1 MTQKA
6 FFQLR
11 PGLVKPCRLIKPMS
25 VTILPERS
33 SHHQDNLP
41 KLPVPPLRQT
51 FERYLLM
58 LEPLLSE
65 EEMDH
70 TRKLVKEFL
79 IPEGVGDRLQRSLE
93 RRASNKENWLTEW
106 WMQSAYLDSRMPV
119 AVYSSP
125 GVVLPPTRNHAPVD
139 SLTLC
144 HSETLPIEYLGGK
157 PLCMDQYYQI
167 LSSCRI
173 PGPKRDTVVNHAI
186 GKVAPTHITVVH
198 NFQFFVLDVYN
209 SDGSPLT
216 VDQIYMQM
224 EKIWNSSLQSNKEPI
239 GILTSQHRNTWGKA
253 YNNLIKDKTNKESV
267 RAIQKSI
274 FTVCLDAPMPQM
286 SEQRYQSRVAAQML
300 HGGGSRW
307 NSGNRWFDKTLQFIV
322 GEDGTCGLVY
332 EHAPAEGPP
341 IVFLVDYLVEYMGR
355 MEVVRAPMIP
365 LPMPPKLR
373 FNITPEVKKDI
384 ESAKQ
389 NMNIMSH
396 DLDVNVVNF
405 ADYGRNVPKA
415 HKMSPDAFIQMA
427 LQLAYFRMY
436 KMCCSTY
443 ESASLRMFALGR
455 TDTIRS
461 CSNESLKFVQAM
473 EDLAK
478 PNTEK
483 VSLLDKACQ
492 AHVEYTRMAIHGQA
506 IDRHL
511 LGLKLQAIE
520 ELTSMPEIFMDTA
533 YAVAEHPNLS
543 TSQAG
548 AKTDCVMCF
557 GPLVP
562 DGYGVC
568 YNPMA
573 DHINIA
579 ITAFNSCEETHA
591 ANFGRAMKKALRD
604 MRSLLEE
611 TAKAKQ

>member
-1 MTQKA
+1 M
-6 FFQLR
+6 
-11 PGLVKPCRLIKPMS
+11 
-25 VTILPERS
+25 
-33 SHHQDNLP
+33 
-41 KLPVPPLRQT
+41 
-51 FERYLLM
+51 
-58 LEPLLSE
+58 
-65 EEMDH
+65 
-70 TRKLVKEFL
+70 
-79 IPEGVGDRLQRSLE
+79 
-93 RRASNKENWLTEW
+93 
-106 WMQSAYLDSRMPV
+106 
-119 AVYSSP
+119 
-125 GVVLPPTRNHAPVD
+125 
-139 SLTLC
+139 
-144 HSETLPIEYLGGK
+144 
-157 PLCMDQYYQI
+157 
-167 LSSCRI
+167 LSS
-173 PGPKRDTVVNHAI
+173 
-186 GKVAPTHITVVH
+186 
-198 NFQFFVLDVYN
+198 
-209 SDGSPLT
+209 
-216 VDQIYMQM
+216 
-224 EKIWNSSLQSNKEPI
+224 
-239 GILTSQHRNTWGKA
+239 
-253 YNNLIKDKTNKESV
+253 
-267 RAIQKSI
+267 SI

-396 DLDVNVVNF
+396 DLDVNVVYF

-443 ESASLRMFALGR
+443 ESASLRMFSLGR

-533 YAVAEHPNLS
+533 YAVAGHPNLS

-591 ANFGRAMKKALRD
+591 ANFGRAAKKALRD

-611 TAKAKQ
+611 TAKAK